1 MAEKQKIEGQCL
13 CGGVKVAAAIDAPT
27 LAACHCSMCH
37 RQNSGP
43 YISIMTEQSA
53 TQAEGPIKVF
63 RSSEWAERA
72 FCSECGSTLWY
83 STVHDGARYLSAGL
97 FGNAG
102 GARLTLEY
110 FSDNCPQG
118 YTLAGDHKRMTEAET
133 IALFTSE
140 MEGEHD

>member
-1 MAEKQKIEGQCL
+1 MAKQTNIEGQCL
-13 CGGVKVAAAIDAPT
+13 CGGVTVSASVGTPT

-43 YISIMTEQSA
+43 YISIMTDQSA
-53 TQAEGPIKVF
+53 TIAEGSIKVF

-83 STVHDGARYLSAGL
+83 STVHDGARYISAGL
-97 FGNAG
+97 FDNAG
-102 GARLTLEY
+102 DADLALEY

-133 IALFTSE
+133 IAYFTSE
-140 MEGEHD
+140 MEGGHD